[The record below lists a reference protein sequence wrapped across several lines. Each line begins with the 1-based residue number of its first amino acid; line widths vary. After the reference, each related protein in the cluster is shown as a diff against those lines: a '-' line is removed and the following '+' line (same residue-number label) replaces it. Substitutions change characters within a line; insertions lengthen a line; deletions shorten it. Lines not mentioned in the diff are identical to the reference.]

1 MTRQHR
7 ASLSS
12 HDCCTPTGRRR
23 NTIWKCQ
30 PKLLVELIRKSER
43 PVVLSC
49 SRAELSKSILD
60 EDNADYQGTKMTPW
74 TKHRITVFKK
84 EVKIAAETPFP
95 SSNFAEASSTRT
107 CFQLFWFIDFTGLL
121 LKQHRQFRHSVQNTL
136 PTHTPLGQK
145 VREQPL
151 RLISIAVDVF
161 RGIFGK

>member
-1 MTRQHR
+1 MTVARQR
-7 ASLSS
+7 GGEGTRSGSANQNYSLSS
-12 HDCCTPTGRRR
+12 
-23 NTIWKCQ
+23 
-30 PKLLVELIRKSER
+30 SERVKDHR

-49 SRAELSKSILD
+49 SRAEVSKSILD